1 METVSKEAYR
11 SKFLT
16 DTWIVRR
23 INLNWSFWNNT
34 EEKLD
39 VSKGPLQ
46 GLSSGRISKSLL
58 LPTDHSAPPHSSHS
72 PEGSLSQME
81 GLWKGLVEKLMKA
94 IQLQWKKELSG
105 SRAENLFR

>member
-1 METVSKEAYR
+1 METVSKDTYR

-16 DTWIVRR
+16 ATWIIRR
-23 INLNWSFWNNT
+23 KTLNRSFWNNT
-34 EEKLD
+34 KEKLD
-39 VSKGPLQ
+39 VSKAPLQ
-46 GLSSGRISKSLL
+46 GLSSGHISKSLL
-58 LPTDHSAPPHSSHS
+58 LPTDHSVPPHSSHS